1 LHTVMNAR
9 SRISSRRPWVV
20 RTAQLSVLALTASA
34 APLLSSSAAGAA
46 AGDIQVR
53 AERAV
58 YATDEGRVVRVGIR
72 LAVEGGGALSEPVD
86 VSFATGSPSDTATAG
101 VDYTPVAGTLRFP
114 ASAASGSVRYVR
126 VAVRDDAVRHNAETA
141 ETIALTLRTTTGGA
155 TVAAEQPRIVINA
168 HGLPYLDRR
177 RPVSARVRDLVG
189 RMTLEEKVGQ
199 MTQAERGAVFDN
211 QDRITQ
217 WQLGSVLSGGG
228 STPPENTPEA
238 WADMVDSFQS
248 RALATR
254 LQIPLIY
261 GVDSVHG
268 HGNLHGATIFPH
280 NVGLGSTRNRKLV
293 ERVEHVTAKE
303 TRATGIPWVFAPCL
317 CVARDTRWGRT
328 YESFGEDPSLVIAME
343 TAIDGFQGTRRGQLA
358 KPDRV
363 LATAKHYAGD
373 GDTEYGTGEGDYT
386 IDQGDTIAS
395 RPDFFRINVSPYVA
409 AVRRHHVGSVM
420 PSFST
425 VDFTEDGVGNRIDMH
440 AHREL
445 ITDEL
450 KGRIGFDGFII
461 SDWEGIHDNDNVAGL
476 SVEDVRLGVAAGIDL
491 FMQPF
496 NAPQFQEILLAEVR
510 AGRVPTSRINDAVS
524 RILTKKFELGLFDH
538 PYTDRRYIDDIGSA
552 EHRAVARRAA
562 AESQVLLKND
572 KVLPLRRNARVYVA
586 GRNADNVGNQS
597 GGWTITWQ
605 GGSGDNQPGMSIL
618 EGIRE
623 VAPRANVTYSADASA
638 PTTGSDVGVVVV
650 GETSYSEGFGDVGGP
665 QWAWDPGDN
674 GVPREPKTMELKQG
688 DRDVINRVCGAMK
701 CVVLVVSGRPQVISD
716 QLSDIDALVAS
727 WLPGTEGAG
736 VADVLFGR
744 RPFTGQLSMTWPRT
758 AAQEP
763 INVGDTSYD
772 PQYPFGWGLRTDSPR
787 DRLAEAVRARRQGD
801 QAARADLS
809 TVLAGRYW
817 AKDGSVQDQRAAGIA
832 LNRALAGLSGARDSD
847 TDPLENVIVSILRD
861 IAQAAVVAGRAPAN
875 AAALIANAD
884 VALLSGDPLRAAA
897 LLLRATGRF

>member
-1 LHTVMNAR
+1 M
-9 SRISSRRPWVV
+9 
-20 RTAQLSVLALTASA
+20 RTARLAVVALAATAMPALSPSA
-34 APLLSSSAAGAA
+34 AAA
-46 AGDIQVR
+46 ASGD
-53 AERAV
+53 
-58 YATDEGRVVRVGIR
+58 VRVSAGRAIYTTDQGR
-72 LAVEGGGALSEPVD
+72 TVRVSVRVTVEGGGALGAPVI
-86 VSFATGSPSDTATAG
+86 VSYATGSPSDTATAG
-101 VDYTPVAGTLRFP
+101 ADYTPARGTLRFP
-114 ASAASGSVRYVR
+114 AGAASGSVRYVP
-126 VAVRDDAVRHNAETA
+126 VAVGDDTPGHKSETA
-141 ETIALTLRTTTGGA
+141 ETIALTLSTTSAGA

-168 HGLPYLDRR
+168 HGLPYLEPR
-177 RPVSARVRDLVG
+177 RPVAERVRDLIK

-199 MTQAERGAVFDN
+199 MTQAERGAVFDSP
-211 QDRITQ
+211 DRITQ
-217 WQLGSVLSGGG
+217 WRLGSLLSGGG
-228 STPPENTPEA
+228 STPPENKPEA
-238 WADMVDSFQS
+238 WADMIDAFQS

-268 HGNLHGATIFPH
+268 HGNLYGATIFPH
-280 NVGLGSTRNRKLV
+280 NVGLGSTRNPRLV

-343 TAIDGFQGTRRGQLA
+343 TAIDGFQGSRRGDVA
-358 KPDRV
+358 RPDRV

-420 PSFST
+420 PSYST

-461 SDWEGIHDNDNVAGL
+461 SDWEGIHDNDNVPGL

-496 NAPQFQEILLAEVR
+496 NAPQFQEILLAEAR
-510 AGRVPTSRINDAVS
+510 AGRVPMSRIDDAVS

-538 PYTDRRYIDDIGSA
+538 PYSDRRYLDDIGSA

-572 KVLPLRRNARVYVA
+572 QVLPLRRNARVYVA

-605 GGSGDNQPGMSIL
+605 GGTGDNQPGTSIL

-623 VAPRANVTYSADASA
+623 VAPGADVTYSADASA

-665 QWAWDPGDN
+665 QWAWDPADN

-688 DRDVINRVCGAMK
+688 DREAVDRVCGAMK
-701 CVVLVVSGRPQVISD
+701 CVVLVVSGRPQVIGD
-716 QLSDIDALVAS
+716 QLGDIDALVAS

-736 VADVLFGR
+736 VADVLFGH

-763 INVGDTSYD
+763 INVGDAVYD
-772 PQYPFGWGLRTDSPR
+772 PQYPFGWGLRTDSAR
-787 DRLAEAVRARRQGD
+787 DRLAD
-801 QAARADLS
+801 AARAAGHSHGDDRAVRNALADIRHA
-809 TVLAGRYW
+809 LAGRYW
-817 AKDGSVQDQRAAGIA
+817 DKNGSVRDQRAVVAA
-832 LNRALAGLSGARDSD
+832 LSRALADLSRARAD
-847 TDPLENVIVSILRD
+847 TAPLENVIVSIVRD
-861 IAQAAVVAGRAPAN
+861 IAQAAVVAGHAPAN
-875 AAALIANAD
+875 AGALIATAD
-884 VALLSGDPLRAAA
+884 VALLSGDAHKAAILLTRAAGQLSGSA
-897 LLLRATGRF
+897 GD